1 MGPICTANPP
11 PKQWP
16 KTGAEVS
23 RKNFEAFSLKWP
35 FLVSKFLSVAGE
47 GLVLGGPKMAKHAG
61 GVPPK
66 PRLYCQCSSYCS
78 VFRVRLVASANYLVF
93 HPSEA
98 FSSGDHES
106 PSKGA

>member
-1 MGPICTANPP
+1 MIMGPICTANPP

-47 GLVLGGPKMAKHAG
+47 GLVLGWSQNGQTCG
-61 GVPPK
+61 GGPPK
-66 PRLYCQCSSYCS
+66 TPFVLPML
-78 VFRVRLVASANYLVF
+78 LVLF
-93 HPSEA
+93 C
-98 FSSGDHES
+98 FSCETGRIC
-106 PSKGA
+106 